1 MKTKPN
7 KNPAEDQ
14 SISPDWKRLYL
25 FAAIAAI
32 LVVLVG
38 VLDIALSMRVSE
50 AQENS
55 TVSIIQWFTLFQNNA
70 FESFRQLGLFNIINL
85 LLAVPLY
92 LALHHLH
99 RETQPAFSSLSVLL
113 FSIGTAIYIS
123 SNSAFPLFAISR
135 QYAAAP
141 EAQKAA
147 LELIGQAALAQ
158 GADLTPG
165 TFMGFILTELAG
177 MLMAFV
183 LLQGGLF
190 GKVTAWVGMLGLGVL
205 AIFNVMV
212 AFTPELFN
220 VAMSIA
226 MLGGPLSMVFY
237 ILLARRLFQLAKA

>member
-1 MKTKPN
+1 MKTKDHRPSDDN
-7 KNPAEDQ
+7 IAA
-14 SISPDWKRLYL
+14 STDWKRLYQV
-25 FAAIAAI
+25 AAIAAI

-38 VLDIALSMRVSE
+38 LLDIALSMRVSQ

-55 TVSIIQWFTLFQNNA
+55 TVSIIQWFTLFRNNA
-70 FESFRQLGLFNIINL
+70 FEAFRQLGLFNIINL

-99 RETQPAFSSLSVLL
+99 RETQPAFAGLSVLL
-113 FSIGTAIYIS
+113 FVIGTAIYIS

-147 LELIGQAALAQ
+147 VEMIGAATLAQ

-165 TFMGFILTELAG
+165 TFMGFILTEFAG

-183 LLQGGLF
+183 LLREGLF
-190 GKVTAWVGMLGLGVL
+190 GKATAWVGMLGLGVL
-205 AIFNVMV
+205 AVFNVMV
-212 AFTPELFN
+212 AFTPEFFN
-220 VAMSIA
+220 VAMGIA
-226 MLGGPLSMVFY
+226 IPGGLLSMAY
-237 ILLARRLFQLAKA
+237 YLLLARRLFQLAKA